1 MSRRILSFAE
11 AVKLLPEGE
20 TVHTFYNLPN
30 MLVGADWSLA
40 DVLHALAAEG
50 VRIELTG
57 EQARKTGHGMCV
69 HPNKET
75 YYQSDI
81 LFIETDEERL
91 RAFERT
97 EAR

>member
-1 MSRRILSFAE
+1 MSRRILTFAE
-11 AVKLLPEGE
+11 AVKLLPEGD

-40 DVLHALAAEG
+40 EVLKKLGEDG

-57 EQARKTGHGMCV
+57 EKARETGHGMCV
-69 HPNKET
+69 HPNKAT

-81 LFIETDEERL
+81 LFIETDPERL
-91 RAFERT
+91 KEV
-97 EAR
+97 EAGG

>member
-1 MSRRILSFAE
+1 MSRRILTFAE
-11 AVKLLPEGE
+11 AVKLLPEGD

-40 DVLHALAAEG
+40 EVLQKLGEEG

-57 EQARKTGHGMCV
+57 EKARETGHGMCV

-75 YYQSDI
+75 YYQSEI
-81 LFIETDEERL
+81 LFIETDPVRL
-91 RAFERT
+91 KEV
-97 EAR
+97 EADG